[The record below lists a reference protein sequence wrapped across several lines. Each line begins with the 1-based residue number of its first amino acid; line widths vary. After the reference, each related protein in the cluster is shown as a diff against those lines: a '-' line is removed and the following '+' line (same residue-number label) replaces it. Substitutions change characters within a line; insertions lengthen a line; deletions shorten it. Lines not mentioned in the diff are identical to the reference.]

1 MRKNNLKISSSQVNL
16 DNEKS
21 KSRKYHYY
29 TDTNIDSYVD
39 IAMSQEL
46 HKKLDKINEQIED
59 VGKLCDNKKKKSYEE
74 YKEVLNYE
82 RQELNKGIK
91 DLINQLKLKLKEY
104 HEKVNFNYKGKFKE
118 ENIKLNNMIKSLDK
132 NISYY
137 NQIQNK
143 FDEFEEDNNFF
154 EKQLENV
161 RDMNYYLKYKLKI
174 LTEKDKKENEEKNIN
189 SSMLNNISS
198 DYSNIS
204 LNKNNEEKNLLITTT
219 GNSYKKT
226 KEYLN
231 IKEQIEKDLKFKMNF
246 IIERIKKD
254 ISNTKKENDKL
265 INYYREINYKN
276 NNIYMKNLKEIIND
290 VKSNFNTEDS
300 KELPEIYQNNY
311 SNYYSGNNSST
322 NYLSKSLSNYG
333 FMDKLNKKE
342 IMLKYLENEQVKKF
356 IYKYIYEV

>member
-1 MRKNNLKISSSQVNL
+1 
-16 DNEKS
+16 
-21 KSRKYHYY
+21 
-29 TDTNIDSYVD
+29 
-39 IAMSQEL
+39 
-46 HKKLDKINEQIED
+46 
-59 VGKLCDNKKKKSYEE
+59 
-74 YKEVLNYE
+74 
-82 RQELNKGIK
+82 
-91 DLINQLKLKLKEY
+91 
-104 HEKVNFNYKGKFKE
+104 
-118 ENIKLNNMIKSLDK
+118 MIKSLDK

-154 EKQLENV
+154 QKQLENV

-174 LTEKDKKENEEKNIN
+174 LNEKDKKENEEKNIN

>member
-1 MRKNNLKISSSQVNL
+1 
-16 DNEKS
+16 
-21 KSRKYHYY
+21 
-29 TDTNIDSYVD
+29 
-39 IAMSQEL
+39 
-46 HKKLDKINEQIED
+46 
-59 VGKLCDNKKKKSYEE
+59 
-74 YKEVLNYE
+74 
-82 RQELNKGIK
+82 
-91 DLINQLKLKLKEY
+91 
-104 HEKVNFNYKGKFKE
+104 
-118 ENIKLNNMIKSLDK
+118 MIKSLDK

-154 EKQLENV
+154 QKQLENV

-174 LTEKDKKENEEKNIN
+174 LNEKDKKENEEKNIN
-189 SSMLNNISS
+189 SSMLNNVSS
-198 DYSNIS
+198 DYSNQNIS

>member
-1 MRKNNLKISSSQVNL
+1 
-16 DNEKS
+16 
-21 KSRKYHYY
+21 
-29 TDTNIDSYVD
+29 
-39 IAMSQEL
+39 
-46 HKKLDKINEQIED
+46 
-59 VGKLCDNKKKKSYEE
+59 
-74 YKEVLNYE
+74 
-82 RQELNKGIK
+82 
-91 DLINQLKLKLKEY
+91 
-104 HEKVNFNYKGKFKE
+104 
-118 ENIKLNNMIKSLDK
+118 MIKSLDK

-137 NQIQNK
+137 NQTQNK

-154 EKQLENV
+154 QKQLENV

-174 LTEKDKKENEEKNIN
+174 LNEKDKKENEEKNIN
-189 SSMLNNISS
+189 SSILNNISS

>member
-1 MRKNNLKISSSQVNL
+1 
-16 DNEKS
+16 
-21 KSRKYHYY
+21 
-29 TDTNIDSYVD
+29 
-39 IAMSQEL
+39 
-46 HKKLDKINEQIED
+46 
-59 VGKLCDNKKKKSYEE
+59 
-74 YKEVLNYE
+74 
-82 RQELNKGIK
+82 
-91 DLINQLKLKLKEY
+91 
-104 HEKVNFNYKGKFKE
+104 
-118 ENIKLNNMIKSLDK
+118 MIKSLDK

-154 EKQLENV
+154 QKQLENV

-174 LTEKDKKENEEKNIN
+174 LNEKDKKENEEKNIN
-189 SSMLNNISS
+189 SSILNNISS

>member
-154 EKQLENV
+154 QKQLENV

-174 LTEKDKKENEEKNIN
+174 LNEKDKKENEEK
-189 SSMLNNISS
+189 
-198 DYSNIS
+198 
-204 LNKNNEEKNLLITTT
+204 
-219 GNSYKKT
+219 
-226 KEYLN
+226 
-231 IKEQIEKDLKFKMNF
+231 
-246 IIERIKKD
+246 
-254 ISNTKKENDKL
+254 
-265 INYYREINYKN
+265 
-276 NNIYMKNLKEIIND
+276 
-290 VKSNFNTEDS
+290 
-300 KELPEIYQNNY
+300 
-311 SNYYSGNNSST
+311 
-322 NYLSKSLSNYG
+322 
-333 FMDKLNKKE
+333 
-342 IMLKYLENEQVKKF
+342 KY
-356 IYKYIYEV
+356 